1 MERALLSVSDKTGLI
16 PFARGLVAAGV
27 ELLSTG
33 GTARAL
39 RAADLPVIDVST
51 YTGSPEI
58 FAGRVKTLHPK
69 VHGGILFRRDD
80 ASHGAQALEHEI
92 GPIDLVAVNLY
103 PFAETIAQ
111 PDCSFED
118 AIENIDIGGPTMV
131 RSAAKNH
138 ASVTVVVDPS
148 DYQGVLDELQAGSV
162 GSETRR
168 RLATKAFD
176 HTAAYDRMIA
186 TYLGAG
192 EALRYGENPHQE
204 ARLLGDADR
213 PCGCEQLHG
222 KALSYNNLIDL
233 DAALCLI
240 HEFEGEQAV
249 AILKH
254 TNPCG
259 VARVLEGGT
268 AEAFE
273 AALACDP
280 VSAFGGIVACSQEVD
295 LAAAEAMAK
304 IFLEVIVAPSFTEEA
319 KARLMRKKNLRLM
332 VRRQAFDATPRLR
345 SVQHGMLVQDTDE
358 GAPEE
363 RKVCTQR
370 APTEHEAQAIELA
383 WKVCKH
389 VKSNAIVFANA
400 EQVVG
405 IGAGQM
411 SRVDAAELAIK
422 RCHLDLKGT
431 VVGSDAFFP
440 FRDGLDVCAQAG
452 ARAVVQPGGSVR
464 DDEVIAAA
472 DEHDMAMVLT
482 GARHFRH

>member
-1 MERALLSVSDKTGLI
+1 MQRALLSVSDKTGLI
-16 PFARGLVAAGV
+16 PFAQGLIEAGV

-39 RAADLPVIDVST
+39 RGADVPVVDVSA

-58 FAGRVKTLHPK
+58 FGGRVKTLHPK
-69 VHGGILFRRDD
+69 VHGGILYCRDD
-80 ASHGAQALEHEI
+80 ASHLEQAQANEI
-92 GPIDLVAVNLY
+92 GPIDLVVVNLY
-103 PFAETIAQ
+103 PFAQTIAK
-111 PDCSFED
+111 PDCTFED

-138 ASVTVVVDPS
+138 ASVAVVVDPA
-148 DYQGVLDELQAGSV
+148 DYGVVLEEVAG
-162 GSETRR
+162 GALLPETRL

-204 ARLLGDADR
+204 ARLLGDPEL
-213 PCGCEQLHG
+213 PCGCEQIHG

-233 DAALCLI
+233 DAALSLI

-259 VARVLEGGT
+259 VARVAQGGMHR
-268 AEAFE
+268 AFE
-273 AALACDP
+273 SALACDP
-280 VSAFGGIVACSQEVD
+280 VSAFGGIVACAQEVD
-295 LAAAEAMAK
+295 LDAAEAMAK
-304 IFLEVIVAPSFTEEA
+304 VFLEVIVAPGFTEAARE
-319 KARLMRKKNLRLM
+319 RLMRKKNLRLM
-332 VRRQAFDATPRLR
+332 IRRQSFDATPRMR
-345 SVQHGMLVQDTDE
+345 SVQHGLLVQDSDTGGEEARRVVSDRS
-358 GAPEE
+358 ATPEE
-363 RKVCTQR
+363 L
-370 APTEHEAQAIELA
+370 AAMELA

-405 IGAGQM
+405 VGAGQM

-422 RCHLDLKGT
+422 RCKLDLAGT

-440 FRDGLDVCAQAG
+440 FRDGLDVCAAVG
-452 ARAVVQPGGSVR
+452 AKAVIQPGGSVR
-464 DDEVIAAA
+464 DDEVIEAAN
-472 DEHDMAMVLT
+472 EHGMAMVFT
-482 GARHFRH
+482 STRHFRH

>member
-1 MERALLSVSDKTGLI
+1 MQRALLSVSDKSGLI
-16 PFARGLVAAGV
+16 PFAAGLVEAGV

-39 RAADLPVIDVST
+39 REAQLPVIDVAS

-58 FAGRVKTLHPK
+58 FAGRLKTLHPK
-69 VHGGILFRRDD
+69 VHGGILYRRDNAD
-80 ASHGAQALEHEI
+80 HLAEAEQHDI
-92 GPIDLVAVNLY
+92 GPIDLVVVNLY
-103 PFAETIAQ
+103 PFAATIAK
-111 PDCSFED
+111 PDCTFD
-118 AIENIDIGGPTMV
+118 LAIENIDIGGPTML

-148 DYQGVLDELQAGSV
+148 DYAEVLDEVSTGKT
-162 GSETRR
+162 SEPTRR

-176 HTAAYDRMIA
+176 HTASYDRMIA

-192 EALRYGENPHQE
+192 EELRYGENPHQQ
-204 ARLLGDADR
+204 ARLLGDPEL

-222 KALSYNNLIDL
+222 KALSYNNLVDL

-240 HEFEGEQAV
+240 EEFKGETAV

-259 VARVLEGGT
+259 VARLATGSAADT
-268 AEAFE
+268 FK
-273 AALACDP
+273 AALDCDP
-280 VSAFGGIVACSQEVD
+280 VSAFGGIVACSVEID
-295 LAAAEAMAK
+295 LEAAEAMAE
-304 IFLEVIVAPSFTEEA
+304 IFLEVIVAPSFSEA
-319 KARLMRKKNLRLM
+319 AQERLMRKKNLRLM
-332 VRRQAFDATPRLR
+332 RLRSDFDASPRMR
-345 SVQHGMLVQDTDE
+345 SVQHGMLIQDSDV
-358 GAPEE
+358 GAKETRE
-363 RKVCTQR
+363 VATQR
-370 APTEHEAQAIELA
+370 APNAAETRALELA

-405 IGAGQM
+405 VGAGQM

-422 RCHLDLKGT
+422 RCKLDLANT

-440 FRDGLDVCAQAG
+440 FRDGLDVCAAVG
-452 ARAVVQPGGSVR
+452 AKAVIQPGGSKR
-464 DDEVIAAA
+464 DAEVIDAAN
-472 DEHDMAMVLT
+472 EHGIAMVFT
-482 GARHFRH
+482 GTRHFRH

>member
-1 MERALLSVSDKTGLI
+1 MQRALLSVSDKTGLV
-16 PFARGLVAAGV
+16 PFAQGLVDAGV
-27 ELLSTG
+27 EILSTG
-33 GTARAL
+33 GTARVL
-39 RAADLPVIDVST
+39 RDANLPVTDVSA

-69 VHGGILFRRDD
+69 VHGGILYRRDD
-80 ASHGAQALEHEI
+80 PAHREQAQEHAI

-103 PFAETIAQ
+103 PFAQTIAKAG
-111 PDCSFED
+111 CTYEE

-138 ASVTVVVDPS
+138 AAVTVVVDPE
-148 DYQGVLDELQAGSV
+148 DYVVVLDEVANGSI
-162 GSETRR
+162 SEATRR

-204 ARLLGDADR
+204 ARLLGDPDL

-259 VARVLEGGT
+259 VARVAQGGT
-268 AEAFE
+268 AEAFT

-295 LAAAEAMAK
+295 LAAAEEMAK
-304 IFLEVIVAPSFTEEA
+304 IFLEVIVAPSFSKEA
-319 KARLMRKKNLRLM
+319 QERLMRKKNLRLM
-332 VRRQAFDATPRLR
+332 IRRQDFDATARVR
-345 SVQHGMLVQDTDE
+345 SVQHGMLIQDTDE
-358 GAPEE
+358 GAEE
-363 RKVCTQR
+363 TRTVCTER
-370 APTEHEAQAIELA
+370 APSAEEAQAIELA

-422 RCHLDLKGT
+422 RCHLDLQGT

-440 FRDGLDVCAQAG
+440 FRDGLDVCAEAG
-452 ARAVVQPGGSVR
+452 AKAVVQPGGSVR
-464 DDEVIAAA
+464 DDEVIKAAN
-472 DEHDMAMVLT
+472 EHGMAMVFT
-482 GARHFRH
+482 GTRHFRH

>member
-1 MERALLSVSDKTGLI
+1 MQRALLSVSDKSGLI
-16 PFARGLVAAGV
+16 PFAQGLVEAGV

-39 RAADLPVIDVST
+39 REANLPVIDVSS

-69 VHGGILFRRDD
+69 VHGGILYRRDD
-80 ASHGAQALEHEI
+80 PTHLDQAKEHAI

-103 PFAETIAQ
+103 PFAETIAKAG
-111 PDCSFED
+111 CTFED

-138 ASVTVVVDPS
+138 ASVAVVVDPE
-148 DYQGVLDELQAGSV
+148 DYAAILSEVSAGSV
-162 GSETRR
+162 SEETRR

-204 ARLLGDADR
+204 ARLLGDPEL

-240 HEFEGEQAV
+240 HEFEGENAV

-259 VARVLEGGT
+259 VARLATGGT
-268 AEAFE
+268 GDAFE

-280 VSAFGGIVACSQEVD
+280 VSAFGGIVACAGEVD

-332 VRRQAFDATPRLR
+332 VRAQSFDGTPRLR
-345 SVQHGMLVQDTDE
+345 SVQHGMLIQDADQ
-358 GAPEE
+358 GAEETRNVCTERAPSPEE
-363 RKVCTQR
+363 
-370 APTEHEAQAIELA
+370 ASAMELA

-422 RCHLDLKGT
+422 RCHLDLEGT

-440 FRDGLDVCAQAG
+440 FRDGLDVCAKAG
-452 ARAVVQPGGSVR
+452 AKAVIQPGGSMR
-464 DDEVIAAA
+464 DDEVIQAAN
-472 DEHDMAMVLT
+472 EQGVAMVLT